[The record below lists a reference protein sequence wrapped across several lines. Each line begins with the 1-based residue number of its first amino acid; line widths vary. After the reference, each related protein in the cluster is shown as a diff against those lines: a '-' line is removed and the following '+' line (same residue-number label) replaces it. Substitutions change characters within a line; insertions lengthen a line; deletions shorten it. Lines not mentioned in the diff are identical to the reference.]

1 MLVFEGGGCLPA
13 PPPSAAVENKRSCS
27 FSRVVVVCQHPP
39 SPALEDEHKC
49 SSSRVVV
56 VFQHPHA
63 HAGCLPAPPPSTPTT
78 TENEHPRACFWSLWT
93 QHLAISPPLKT
104 SMWMLVFGCCGPSTS
119 PHHHSPFHHPPPLI
133 FPFSYHSHCSSILN
147 N

>member
-13 PPPSAAVENKRSCS
+13 PPPSAAIEDKHW
-27 FSRVVVVCQHPP
+27 QTTTT
-39 SPALEDEHKC
+39 LEDEHLC
-49 SSSRVVV
+49 LSSRVVV

-63 HAGCLPAPPPSTPTT
+63 HAGCFPAPPPSTPTT
-78 TENEHPRACFWSLWT
+78 TENKHLRACFWSLWT

-104 SMWMLVFGCCGPSTS
+104 SMRMLVFSHRGPSTS
-119 PHHHSPFHHPPPLI
+119 PHHHSPFHHPSPPI